1 MPVDQ
6 NYSVTLKNE
15 LPQIPVIVQQLLIEA
30 QKVGPLSQRERCRM
44 CLALEEAI
52 RNALVHGNLEVDS
65 KLKDAID
72 DDLFERKVE
81 ERQQASPYCDR
92 SVEIVGWF
100 NAEQVVFEITDEGPG
115 FDVAQVPDP
124 TQDDL
129 LDCPSGRGIFLMR
142 SCMDEVRFNSKGNQV
157 TLVKNLSVA
166 AETGAKLETEQ
177 IAT

>member
-6 NYSVTLKNE
+6 KISVTLKNE
-15 LPQIPVIVQQLLIEA
+15 LSQIPVIVQQLLAEFR
-30 QKVGPLSQRERCRM
+30 KVGPLSQRERCRM

-52 RNALVHGNLEVDS
+52 TNALVHGNLEVDS
-65 KLKDAID
+65 KLKNSLD
-72 DDLFERKVE
+72 DQFERKVQ
-81 ERQQASPYCDR
+81 ERRQSSPYCDR

-100 NAEQVVFEITDEGPG
+100 NTEQAVFEITDEGPG
-115 FDVAQVPDP
+115 FDVSQVPDP
-124 TQDDL
+124 TQDAL
-129 LDCPSGRGIFLMR
+129 LDCPSGRGIFLMK

-166 AETGAKLETEQ
+166 SEVGVDLETEA